1 MKQLE
6 RAQLNA
12 VKGGG
17 AGFLS
22 TVGGILNFLSTIVI
36 TTPTIVT
43 QNTTTSTQTNN
54 STKNKKKNKK

>member
-6 RAQLNA
+6 RAQLST

-17 AGFLS
+17 AFLT

>member
-17 AGFLS
+17 SGFLS

-36 TTPTIVT
+36 STPTIVT
-43 QNTTTSTQTNN
+43 QDTTTSQTNN
-54 STKNKKKNKK
+54 STKKTKKTKK

>member
-36 TTPTIVT
+36 STPTIVT
-43 QNTTTSTQTNN
+43 QDTTTSQTNN
-54 STKNKKKNKK
+54 STKKTKKTKK

>member
-17 AGFLS
+17 PFLS

-36 TTPTIVT
+36 STPTIVT
-43 QNTTTSTQTNN
+43 QDTTTSQTNN
-54 STKNKKKNKK
+54 STKKTKKTKK

>member
-22 TVGGILNFLSTIVI
+22 TVGGILNFLATIVI
-36 TTPTIVT
+36 STPTIVT
-43 QNTTTSTQTNN
+43 QNTTTSQTNN
-54 STKNKKKNKK
+54 STKKTKKTKK

>member
-36 TTPTIVT
+36 STPTIVT
-43 QNTTTSTQTNN
+43 QNTTTSQTNN
-54 STKNKKKNKK
+54 STKKTKKTKK